1 MKLFLV
7 SVMGPLDEV
16 APMSWGWCR
25 GFGFETNQNLRS
37 AQLSSARPIHRK
49 ASMEPTP
56 FPFSKGNFF
65 PFFFFF
71 TVFIQFHKQ
80 KVCLYLSQI
89 ILHSSFT
96 FFLYIYKK
104 NHYSKCQSTVSFD
117 NVCTSCS
124 HLIKQRLSQTFEISF
139 IIILFCTN

>member
-1 MKLFLV
+1 MWWVHWMKWLQWVGDDVEGLV
-7 SVMGPLDEV
+7 LKLTKT
-16 APMSWGWCR
+16 WG
-25 GFGFETNQNLRS
+25 
-37 AQLSSARPIHRK
+37 QLSSAQLG
-49 ASMEPTP
+49 P
-56 FPFSKGNFF
+56 FIERLQWNQLLSPSQKGTSFL
-65 PFFFFF
+65 FFFF